1 MERYRFDSWKRPT
14 PSSTPAECSDLER
27 FLLFSD
33 AVFAIAIT
41 LLVLDL
47 KPSLSPTGEFVI
59 APVIPNLIGF
69 GLSFYVVGRYWLAH
83 HQLFEAVRTYDRRL
97 LTANLAFLAS
107 IVFLPFPTSVV
118 ALGKPVSSTVIFYT
132 LSVAAVG
139 LLMVALGVAARRP
152 ALLRPGETRGGTI
165 QAIASM
171 SASPAVFLASA
182 GVALFDARLA
192 LWFLLSLIPV
202 SWAVDRLG
210 RAWRQRVDARLSAV
224 PISS

>member
-1 MERYRFDSWKRPT
+1 
-14 PSSTPAECSDLER
+14 
-27 FLLFSD
+27 
-33 AVFAIAIT
+33 
-41 LLVLDL
+41 
-47 KPSLSPTGEFVI
+47 
-59 APVIPNLIGF
+59 
-69 GLSFYVVGRYWLAH
+69 VGRYWLAH

-97 LTANLAFLAS
+97 LTVNLCFLAS

-118 ALGKPVSSTVIFYT
+118 AVGKPVSSTVIFYT

-139 LLMVALGVAARRP
+139 LLMVALGAAARRP

-182 GVALFDARLA
+182 GVALSDARLA

-210 RAWRQRVDARLSAV
+210 RAWGQRVDARPSAAPVRSLSARSGS
-224 PISS
+224 PRRPR